1 MRFNLRSSR
10 CEERSVSIF
19 IRGGLQIRQM
29 KRKHLHDMRI
39 DHNMDLNSILSMV
52 ETILKLKCI
61 DERINRKVFI

>member
-1 MRFNLRSSR
+1 
-10 CEERSVSIF
+10 
-19 IRGGLQIRQM
+19 
-29 KRKHLHDMRI
+29 MRI